1 MKKCVLKKL
10 EKRIICL
17 LMTAIMI
24 FVGAGSSENS
34 TGSSVVVQAATQRQ
48 CYLIGTSNVRAYSNA
63 SRTRAIG
70 WIYPNDRITVYTVTG
85 SYCYVSYPVGGGRV
99 KNGYI
104 ATSAILLGTTGS
116 TYKNNVG
123 SFNVYIRPGAGR
135 LGTSTRGDSVPILG
149 RSGNYTQIKY
159 PVAGGYKYGFA
170 LTSDVNRCCLSG
182 GNTAA
187 GGSKRISSA
196 QAKAIMFNAAYYA
209 NSYRDLKAAF
219 GYDANRLYNHYV
231 TYGIK
236 EGRSASPIFNPI
248 YYLNNNADLKRA
260 FGNNYVLAYNHFI
273 EYGCTE
279 GRASSPYYNG
289 NYYRIK
295 YRDLQRAFFSG
306 GITANAYFNLAAHY
320 LQYGISEKRKA
331 NYSGYIP
338 TGMGQAANT
347 VSNNN
352 LGMPVPSGGKF
363 SRKSQDGSWY
373 GYHDI
378 NRGVSASTPVYAVCD
393 GTVTYKQAYTVYSGV
408 KKLTSYGNFIEF
420 TSSNRVYTAKYC
432 HLSRFVGANQIIS
445 SSRTVRRSGS
455 SGVYTI
461 ATRSVKKGQ
470 IIGYI
475 GTTGNSSGVHLH
487 FELRRN
493 GTRIDP
499 TSVIGGLI

>member
-24 FVGAGSSENS
+24 FVGAGASENS
-34 TGSSVVVQAATQRQ
+34 TGSSVVVQAATKRQ
-48 CYLIGTSNVRAYSNA
+48 CYLMGTSNVRVYSNA

-116 TYKNNVG
+116 TYKNSVG

-135 LGTSTRGDSVPILG
+135 LGTSTRGDSVTILG

-159 PVAGGYKYGFA
+159 PVTGGYKYGFA
-170 LTSDVNRCCLSG
+170 LTSDVNRCCLLG

-187 GGSKRISSA
+187 SGSKRISSA

-219 GYDANRLYNHYV
+219 GYDVNRLYNHYV

-295 YRDLQRAFFSG
+295 YSDLQRAFFSG

-331 NYSGYIP
+331 NYSG
-338 TGMGQAANT
+338 
-347 VSNNN
+347 
-352 LGMPVPSGGKF
+352 
-363 SRKSQDGSWY
+363 
-373 GYHDI
+373 
-378 NRGVSASTPVYAVCD
+378 
-393 GTVTYKQAYTVYSGV
+393 
-408 KKLTSYGNFIEF
+408 
-420 TSSNRVYTAKYC
+420 
-432 HLSRFVGANQIIS
+432 
-445 SSRTVRRSGS
+445 
-455 SGVYTI
+455 
-461 ATRSVKKGQ
+461 
-470 IIGYI
+470 
-475 GTTGNSSGVHLH
+475 
-487 FELRRN
+487 
-493 GTRIDP
+493 
-499 TSVIGGLI
+499 

>member
-1 MKKCVLKKL
+1 M
-10 EKRIICL
+10 
-17 LMTAIMI
+17 
-24 FVGAGSSENS
+24 
-34 TGSSVVVQAATQRQ
+34 
-48 CYLIGTSNVRAYSNA
+48 
-63 SRTRAIG
+63 
-70 WIYPNDRITVYTVTG
+70 
-85 SYCYVSYPVGGGRV
+85 
-99 KNGYI
+99 
-104 ATSAILLGTTGS
+104 
-116 TYKNNVG
+116 
-123 SFNVYIRPGAGR
+123 
-135 LGTSTRGDSVPILG
+135 
-149 RSGNYTQIKY
+149 
-159 PVAGGYKYGFA
+159 
-170 LTSDVNRCCLSG
+170 
-182 GNTAA
+182 
-187 GGSKRISSA
+187 
-196 QAKAIMFNAAYYA
+196 
-209 NSYRDLKAAF
+209 
-219 GYDANRLYNHYV
+219 YNHYV

-279 GRASSPYYNG
+279 GRDSSPYYNG

-295 YRDLQRAFFSG
+295 YSDLQRAFFSG

-338 TGMGQAANT
+338 TGMGQIANT

-432 HLSRFVGANQIIS
+432 HLSRFVGASQIIS
-445 SSRTVRRSGS
+445 SSQTVRRSGS
-455 SGVYTI
+455 WGVYTI

-475 GTTGNSSGVHLH
+475 GTTGNSSGLHLH